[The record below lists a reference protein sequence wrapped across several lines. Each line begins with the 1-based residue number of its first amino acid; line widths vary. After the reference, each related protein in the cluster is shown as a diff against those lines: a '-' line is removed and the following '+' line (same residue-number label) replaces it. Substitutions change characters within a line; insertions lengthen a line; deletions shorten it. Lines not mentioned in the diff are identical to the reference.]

1 MLLEEEPVTPHS
13 PPGGAGHTRG
23 VQHDLSNPTQTE
35 PGVDEPGGE
44 TTKDNAVS
52 LRDERESEAKQI
64 MASLAALRTSIPE
77 ATRKI
82 NRSFSSII
90 WMNWLAFVI
99 SLGLIGVLI
108 YQLIVG
114 EASWEYLAAGGG
126 GLLVLLFS
134 FLTKPQLRLQ
144 RSMFNLA
151 RLQTALYAWFS
162 HFNNWDV
169 FITNVTLKDK
179 QSDRVLGLIKQSG
192 TDIAYQTKKLFELI
206 EDLEDDLS

>member
-1 MLLEEEPVTPHS
+1 MLLEEEGVTPHGL
-13 PPGGAGHTRG
+13 PGGAGQTKG
-23 VQHDLSNPTQTE
+23 VQPDPGPSNQAET
-35 PGVDEPGGE
+35 GDDEPGGE
-44 TTKDNAVS
+44 SEVS
-52 LRDERESEAKQI
+52 LRDERESEAKHI
-64 MASLAALRTSIPE
+64 MESLAVLRNSIPE

-108 YQLIVG
+108 YQLIAG

-134 FLTKPQLRLQ
+134 FLAKPQLRLQ
-144 RSMFNLA
+144 RSMFNLS
-151 RLQTALYAWFS
+151 RLQIIVYAWFS
-162 HFNNWDV
+162 HFTNWD
-169 FITNVTLKDK
+169 IYLTNVTIGDK
-179 QSDRVLGLIKQSG
+179 VSERVKELITESG
-192 TDIAYQTKKLFELI
+192 DDIVTKIKNLFALI

>member
-1 MLLEEEPVTPHS
+1 
-13 PPGGAGHTRG
+13 
-23 VQHDLSNPTQTE
+23 
-35 PGVDEPGGE
+35 
-44 TTKDNAVS
+44 
-52 LRDERESEAKQI
+52 

-144 RSMFNLA
+144 RSMFNLS
-151 RLQTALYAWFS
+151 RLQVVVYGWFS
-162 HFNNWDV
+162 HFTNWD
-169 FITNVTLKDK
+169 IYLTNVTIEDK
-179 QSDRVLGLIKQSG
+179 VSERVGGLIKDSG
-192 TDIAYQTKKLFELI
+192 NDIVAKTKELFKLI

>member
-1 MLLEEEPVTPHS
+1 
-13 PPGGAGHTRG
+13 
-23 VQHDLSNPTQTE
+23 
-35 PGVDEPGGE
+35 
-44 TTKDNAVS
+44 
-52 LRDERESEAKQI
+52 